1 MAFDFITEFKKLC
14 KQLQMEDVI
23 VYLEQARK
31 MNDMDQELQ
40 DLIGKFN
47 LARFNLNIEMNKQE
61 DSDENELRRLDE
73 EISSLYEQIM
83 ANDSMM
89 AYNEALND
97 VNRLKQYVDAVLTA
111 TINGGDPMVVQLP
124 EEGCTGSCSS
134 CSGCH

>member
-1 MAFDFITEFKKLC
+1 MAFDFILEFKKLC
-14 KQLQMEDVI
+14 AQLQKEDVI
-23 VYLEQARK
+23 VYLEQAKK

-73 EISSLYEQIM
+73 EISGLYEQIM